1 MFSVLQKS
9 FFPLPDVY
17 PGLGIFAAMAY
28 IIFPILLIAMLLWLS
43 RSRRKKTLLPTQ
55 GFLPEYRRILEDNV
69 LFYQRLD
76 AGKKIEFE
84 NRMSRFLERVRVTG
98 IKTEVTDEDR
108 VFVAAS
114 AIIPIFAFSGWEYR
128 NLNEVLV
135 YPDSFNHEF
144 EQEGNNERVI
154 LGMVGEGAMQNQMIL
169 SRHALREG
177 FSNKTDKNNTAI
189 HEFIHLIDKSDGA
202 TDGIPEVFLQS
213 AYVLPWV
220 NMMHQQIKEIV
231 NDQSDI
237 NPYGATNQA
246 EFLAVAGEY
255 FFERPDLLRQKHPEL
270 YELLSRIFT
279 PK

>member
-1 MFSVLQKS
+1 
-9 FFPLPDVY
+9 
-17 PGLGIFAAMAY
+17 MAY

-43 RSRRKKTLLPTQ
+43 RSRRKKMPLPTQ
-55 GFLPEYRRILEDNV
+55 GFQPEYRRILEDNV

-98 IKTEVTDEDR
+98 IRTEVTDEDR

-114 AIIPIFAFSGWEYR
+114 AIIPIFAFPGWEYR

-144 EQEGNNERVI
+144 EQGGNNERII

-189 HEFIHLIDKSDGA
+189 HEFIHLVDKSDGA

-220 NMMHQQIKEIV
+220 NMMHRQIKEIV
-231 NDQSDI
+231 DDQSDI

-279 PK
+279 PDKSASAT